1 MKETF
6 DYYYDLL
13 DEYCDNKIGYW
24 EIQSSKMNNIQK
36 FRMRN
41 RKVYVSIDSNYIG
54 EIDLLELNENDLET
68 YLISISQT
76 NPNQFTKK
84 RNIK

>member
-36 FRMRN
+36 HKNWKNHHCRN
-41 RKVYVSIDSNYIG
+41 VILQQNLMK
-54 EIDLLELNENDLET
+54 
-68 YLISISQT
+68 
-76 NPNQFTKK
+76 
-84 RNIK
+84 NILRLGLPEQI